1 MTGSRILA
9 VFAHAQQII
18 GYKYMKSWSNFQN
31 FLPHRKS
38 GMEKS
43 NLRSKF
49 TPEVVVWPFLR
60 MRTKSGQVALNP
72 AKTQDMYEPERG
84 ELNFVQ
90 Y

>member
-1 MTGSRILA
+1 
-9 VFAHAQQII
+9 
-18 GYKYMKSWSNFQN
+18 
-31 FLPHRKS
+31 
-38 GMEKS
+38 MEKS